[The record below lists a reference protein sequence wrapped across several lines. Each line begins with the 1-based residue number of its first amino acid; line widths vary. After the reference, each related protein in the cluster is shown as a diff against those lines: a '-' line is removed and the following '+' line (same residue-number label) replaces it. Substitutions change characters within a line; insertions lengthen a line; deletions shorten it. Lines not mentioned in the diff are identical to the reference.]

1 MIIYAKF
8 LFKRL
13 LCRKSN
19 IFVVILSI
27 LLLSGILLMNMR
39 SQDEL
44 RKTFDIQ
51 IETNQLEIKK
61 YENKIANEPSD
72 SKKRSEYEAQIDFL
86 ESNSQA
92 YENMID
98 YYDTE
103 DWSQFYNSYINVL
116 EDQINIIVPTSD
128 EQSSKNINPMSNY
141 YAEQLVYIKYLNEH
155 NLVYEEKS
163 FPVFGLSFLTYV
175 TKGISPIIILICC
188 IYILA
193 QLFTIDYKKDINIHL
208 LYPISRVEKFLIRI
222 FVGIFTSSIIY
233 LLILLCTFLVATLIT
248 GNTGFEFPVMIQD
261 SITKEWHAI
270 SSIAFLKEWFIIGA
284 LFYLS
289 ICFFTYSIS
298 AFIKED
304 GTLFLTTICMILGI
318 AYLPSGLESLRS
330 ISHFLPTTYMNF
342 IKVASGELAIEYSNI
357 SINLYTGIVVLIIFA
372 ILLFIFCI
380 IKEQMNKTS
389 NRKTR

>member
-128 EQSSKNINPMSNY
+128 EQSSKDINPMSNY

-155 NLVYEEKS
+155 NLVY
-163 FPVFGLSFLTYV
+163 
-175 TKGISPIIILICC
+175 
-188 IYILA
+188 
-193 QLFTIDYKKDINIHL
+193 
-208 LYPISRVEKFLIRI
+208 
-222 FVGIFTSSIIY
+222 
-233 LLILLCTFLVATLIT
+233 
-248 GNTGFEFPVMIQD
+248 
-261 SITKEWHAI
+261 
-270 SSIAFLKEWFIIGA
+270 
-284 LFYLS
+284 
-289 ICFFTYSIS
+289 
-298 AFIKED
+298 
-304 GTLFLTTICMILGI
+304 
-318 AYLPSGLESLRS
+318 
-330 ISHFLPTTYMNF
+330 
-342 IKVASGELAIEYSNI
+342 
-357 SINLYTGIVVLIIFA
+357 
-372 ILLFIFCI
+372 
-380 IKEQMNKTS
+380 
-389 NRKTR
+389 

>member
-103 DWSQFYNSYINVL
+103 DHNS
-116 EDQINIIVPTSD
+116 IIV
-128 EQSSKNINPMSNY
+128 I
-141 YAEQLVYIKYLNEH
+141 
-155 NLVYEEKS
+155 
-163 FPVFGLSFLTYV
+163 
-175 TKGISPIIILICC
+175 
-188 IYILA
+188 
-193 QLFTIDYKKDINIHL
+193 
-208 LYPISRVEKFLIRI
+208 
-222 FVGIFTSSIIY
+222 
-233 LLILLCTFLVATLIT
+233 
-248 GNTGFEFPVMIQD
+248 
-261 SITKEWHAI
+261 
-270 SSIAFLKEWFIIGA
+270 
-284 LFYLS
+284 
-289 ICFFTYSIS
+289 
-298 AFIKED
+298 
-304 GTLFLTTICMILGI
+304 
-318 AYLPSGLESLRS
+318 
-330 ISHFLPTTYMNF
+330 
-342 IKVASGELAIEYSNI
+342 
-357 SINLYTGIVVLIIFA
+357 
-372 ILLFIFCI
+372 
-380 IKEQMNKTS
+380 
-389 NRKTR
+389 

>member
-128 EQSSKNINPMSNY
+128 EQSSKDINPMSNY
-141 YAEQLVYIKYLNEH
+141 YAEQLGHFTRNYTQTTKR
-155 NLVYEEKS
+155 
-163 FPVFGLSFLTYV
+163 GL
-175 TKGISPIIILICC
+175 
-188 IYILA
+188 
-193 QLFTIDYKKDINIHL
+193 
-208 LYPISRVEKFLIRI
+208 
-222 FVGIFTSSIIY
+222 
-233 LLILLCTFLVATLIT
+233 
-248 GNTGFEFPVMIQD
+248 
-261 SITKEWHAI
+261 
-270 SSIAFLKEWFIIGA
+270 
-284 LFYLS
+284 
-289 ICFFTYSIS
+289 
-298 AFIKED
+298 
-304 GTLFLTTICMILGI
+304 LTT
-318 AYLPSGLESLRS
+318 
-330 ISHFLPTTYMNF
+330 
-342 IKVASGELAIEYSNI
+342 
-357 SINLYTGIVVLIIFA
+357 
-372 ILLFIFCI
+372 
-380 IKEQMNKTS
+380 NKG
-389 NRKTR
+389 